1 MTETIAGEVIHVV
14 PPDELDDYD
23 LDPDL
28 ASLADS
34 RYVLVCRKGGR
45 PSWLERI
52 VAFLRRE
59 PIEPVTLVADTAA
72 EEGDEVTATVSETGI
87 AGVYDVIEFESE

>member
-1 MTETIAGEVIHVV
+1 MTETITGEVVHVV
-14 PPDELDDYD
+14 PPEDLDDYE

-28 ASLADS
+28 RSLADS

-45 PSWLERI
+45 PSWLERV
-52 VAFLRRE
+52 VAFFRRT

-72 EEGDEVTATVSETGI
+72 EEGDDVTASVEETGVT
-87 AGVYDVIEFESE
+87 GVYDVVEFR

>member
-1 MTETIAGEVIHVV
+1 MTETITGEVIHVV

-23 LDPDL
+23 LDPEL

-52 VAFLRRE
+52 VAFFRRD
-59 PIEPVTLVADTAA
+59 PIEPVTLVADTAVD
-72 EEGDEVTATVSETGI
+72 EGEEVTVRVSETGV
-87 AGVYDVIEFESE
+87 AGVYDVVEFESE